1 MADTPEQIAKHVKK
15 YLFIGALLI
24 VFTFI
29 TVGMSYVELAGPD
42 GGQTNNILFGMAVA
56 TFKALLVALIF
67 MHLNHERKI
76 IYKFLVFTFAFVL
89 GMFVLFILC
98 HDNPL
103 VMDAFERSKSALE
116 HAHYHHS

>member
-1 MADTPEQIAKHVKK
+1 MSETPEQISKHIKK

-29 TVGMSYVELAGPD
+29 TVGMSYVELTGANGS
-42 GGQTNNILFGMAVA
+42 QTNNILFGMAVA

-76 IYKFLVFTFAFVL
+76 IYKFLVFTFSFVL

-103 VMDAFERSKSALE
+103 VMDTFEKSKMALQT
-116 HAHYHHS
+116 AHYHQ